1 MAVGLFSI
9 AEIFKFFFVLF
20 GKFRIVCF
28 FFSDFFSF
36 VMIIHIIRD
45 GNFVCAI
52 IAVYESVAIIK
63 FGNIDGRFIIRI
75 RMYS

>member
-1 MAVGLFSI
+1 
-9 AEIFKFFFVLF
+9 
-20 GKFRIVCF
+20 
-28 FFSDFFSF
+28 
-36 VMIIHIIRD
+36 MIIHIIRD